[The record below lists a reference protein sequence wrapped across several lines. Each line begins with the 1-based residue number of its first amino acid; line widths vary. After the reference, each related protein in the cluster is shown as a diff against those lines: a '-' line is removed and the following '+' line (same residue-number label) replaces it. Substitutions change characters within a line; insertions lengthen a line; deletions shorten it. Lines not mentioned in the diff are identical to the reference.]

1 MRTDCIGLLRCS
13 FIAFVWLFA
22 CCLCSQSSNWMESP
36 CGIHSLK
43 GDPRH
48 QGLLNICQHFS
59 KHLWWELIA
68 QDWGGVCLIVCFL
81 RLFSIIWWDTY
92 CTGLRWCL
100 FVSVWLL
107 RFQPSDDHALL
118 FIQDRGGVQHWQ
130 SGRWWAHSSSQVGSY
145 FVLCHLIGVFTF
157 SVNWLLFSSLS
168 SVLL

>member
-1 MRTDCIGLLRCS
+1 MFVCCIVLFICLLHLFSIILLDGVSLWNSFLDGRPTSPTSPDLTGLRT
-13 FIAFVWLFA
+13 
-22 CCLCSQSSNWMESP
+22 E
-36 CGIHSLK
+36 
-43 GDPRH
+43 
-48 QGLLNICQHFS
+48 
-59 KHLWWELIA
+59 
-68 QDWGGVCLIVCFL
+68 DWGGVCLIVCLL

-118 FIQDRGGVQHWQ
+118 FIQDWGGVQHWQ